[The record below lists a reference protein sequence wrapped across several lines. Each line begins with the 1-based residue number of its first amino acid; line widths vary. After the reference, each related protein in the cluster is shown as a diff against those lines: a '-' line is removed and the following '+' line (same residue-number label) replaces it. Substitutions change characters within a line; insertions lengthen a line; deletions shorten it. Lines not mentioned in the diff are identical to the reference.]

1 MQDPEAEA
9 VRLMKDPS
17 HLRRKAAYIESLI
30 VPGTRS
36 IMNEVRLNRAQ
47 ELRNQAEALERSDD

>member
-1 MQDPEAEA
+1 MDPERDAR
-9 VRLMKDPS
+9 RLLNDPE

-36 IMNEVRLNRAQ
+36 ALNEIRMNRVQ
-47 ELRNQAEALERSDD
+47 ELRNQADRLAFEEGT